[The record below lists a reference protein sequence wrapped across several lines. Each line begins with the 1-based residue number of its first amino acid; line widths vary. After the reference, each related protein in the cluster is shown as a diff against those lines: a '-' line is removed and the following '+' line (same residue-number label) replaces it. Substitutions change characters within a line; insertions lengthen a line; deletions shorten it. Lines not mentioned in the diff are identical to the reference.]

1 MKRCN
6 KCEQIKAVTEF
17 SISRKVYGDGFQ
29 SQCKSC
35 QKAYYKAYKALKSNA
50 EATKHPQSKVC
61 LECHLE
67 KPISQFGKKSA
78 SLDKHNNYCIPCWRV
93 ISKKAILRQYK
104 KKLLG
109 ESSGS

>member
-6 KCEQIKAVTEF
+6 KCEEIKSVTEF
-17 SISRKVYGDGFQ
+17 SISRRIYGDGFQ

-35 QKAYYKAYKALKSNA
+35 QSAYYKAYRLSRSLA
-50 EATKHPQSKVC
+50 EATSHPQSKVC

-78 SLDKHNNYCIPCWRV
+78 SSDKHNNYCIPCWRIV
-93 ISKKAILRQYK
+93 SKKAILRQYK
-104 KKLLG
+104 KQLLG
-109 ESSGS
+109 DPNA

>member
-6 KCEQIKAVTEF
+6 KCENIKDYTEF
-17 SISRKVYGDGFQ
+17 SLSRRIYGDGFQ

-35 QKAYYKAYKALKSNA
+35 QSAYFKAYRASRSLA
-50 EATKHPQSKVC
+50 EATSHPQSKVC

-78 SLDKHNNYCIPCWRV
+78 SPDKHNNYCIPCWRI

-109 ESSGS
+109 ESNA